1 MLEQKMNIFR
11 MRRDSDLIRKIL
23 MTVET
28 EPRCEVFN
36 LSRITSYEDEAVYF
50 HTRLLVEK
58 GFLRTYFPDR
68 GEDQPWLCIRLTWEG
83 YDFLDAV
90 RDPVIW
96 RRVKLAAGKAGLWSV
111 ETLAAVARAM
121 LIARVET

>member
-1 MLEQKMNIFR
+1 
-11 MRRDSDLIRKIL
+11 MRRDSDLIRTIL
-23 MTVET
+23 LSVEA
-28 EPRCEVFN
+28 EPRCEVFS
-36 LSRITSYEDEAVYF
+36 LSRITGYADDAVHF

-68 GEDQPWLCIRLTWEG
+68 SDGQPWLCIRLTWEG

-96 RRVKLAAGKAGLWSV
+96 RRVKHAAGKAGLWSI
-111 ETLAAVARAM
+111 ETLAAAARAM
-121 LIARVET
+121 LIARVEALGMGTS

>member
-1 MLEQKMNIFR
+1 
-11 MRRDSDLIRKIL
+11 MRRDSDLIRTIL
-23 MTVET
+23 LSIEA
-28 EPRCEVFN
+28 EPRCEVFS
-36 LSRITSYEDEAVYF
+36 LSRITGYEDEAVHF

-58 GFLRTYFPDR
+58 GFLHTYFPARSD
-68 GEDQPWLCIRLTWEG
+68 DQPWLCIRLTWEG

-96 RRVKLAAGKAGLWSV
+96 RRVKQAAGRAGLWSI

-121 LIARVET
+121 LIARVEALGAS